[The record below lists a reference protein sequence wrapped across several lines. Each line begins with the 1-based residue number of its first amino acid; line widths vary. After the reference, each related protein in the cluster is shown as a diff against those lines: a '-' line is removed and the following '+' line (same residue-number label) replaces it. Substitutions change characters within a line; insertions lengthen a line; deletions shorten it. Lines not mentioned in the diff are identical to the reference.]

1 LKKTTKQSL
10 LLLLALVMMLGLLST
25 TALAGTESPGTVTV
39 RIIGADGMMLDA
51 AVNVADVI
59 DYTTD
64 SYDSSTGINALDAVL
79 YAASLNLS
87 AAGYN
92 ISFYKDY
99 GSYSVNE
106 IAGITPSNSDYWGTL
121 AVSSS
126 DTYDG
131 NALSSH
137 AITAGDTYIVYY
149 DKHIGSGAGYG
160 NQSYAWFTE
169 GTAAGTTGS
178 VIPVEAITTGY
189 DASWNTVATAL
200 SGAAIYATGPN
211 LNTPTAVAV
220 TDRDGKAYITF
231 ADAGTTYTLTL
242 SSDYTYTQCVVTV
255 TGSSVILNDVSI
267 NVTDGVNNL
276 SNASLTL
283 SDSSGNN
290 THSPCEIGS
299 GTYKY
304 RLADGEYSYYAS
316 ASGYE
321 PTSGTVTVSGTTSQS
336 VPLKTMTGCKVTI
349 TPGDTANE
357 TVIVRNS
364 SGIAQAAL
372 SAVGGVF
379 TYDLGDGN
387 YTYTVSRSG
396 CHSAFGSFTVSG
408 AEKNI
413 TTATLTDVAAD
424 SAEWPAF
431 RDFSDNMAI
440 VTCPTAQGSWQ
451 AEEKW
456 AASLGSLGSW
466 GTLSASNIVLYDGY
480 LYVATEH
487 GLAKID
493 KSTGEILTTTA
504 LSADASYVIQVA
516 YGDGKVFVTTASG
529 IDAFDALT
537 MKLLWSC
544 NDFDTY
550 GSSYMC
556 STPILYDN
564 GTIYAGNDGCSTYNS
579 IGTYGGYSAIDA
591 ATGKVKWTSWG
602 SADTVY
608 YSAGAVLAGKYLVF
622 GGDDGYLRAID
633 TSTATVNQYYGLIT
647 PPTALPVTGK
657 IRASIAYDSGY
668 LYFTT
673 NSGYIY
679 KVSIDSSTGQFRIE
693 ASVKFAS
700 ASSSTPVVYNGRIY
714 VGASDGIYVLQADNL
729 NEISHYAAGASV
741 QTSALLTTAYG
752 GTVYVYFTVNSAQG
766 EIIVLSDDG
775 KNVAYNTLYTPAQ
788 NQYSLVSLIADRDGT
803 IYYSNDSGY
812 IFAIQN
818 NKEAKTDLVRT
829 TISVSPA
836 SVPITG
842 IATYPTITVKDSNG
856 TEVSTAVPGTYYL
869 AVGSYRYTVGLSGYT
884 NATGTFTVTTDDVA
898 NSSKTVSVALSTPS
912 PGPSASTITVT
923 FKLQDVDAAFSKSV
937 TVASGAAVYDVF
949 EKVMDAQGVTYTL
962 EGGSYIKTID
972 GLSEGDKGAKSGWM
986 YKVNDTHPTV
996 GITNYYVKSGDV
1008 IVFHFTDDY
1017 TQEEDSFS
1025 SDPSITPVAVTSSGS
1040 AAVDP
1045 AAGGTVKLGSEAVA
1059 EIPAGALVGT
1069 SAVTVEIRKL
1079 SSPPPMPSG
1088 FRLLG
1093 SSFEFSVDGS
1103 TAYTFNQP
1111 VTLSFTFDPK
1121 ELIFGQTPSIYYYD
1135 EKSLQW
1141 VDLGGTVSGNTISVN
1156 VDHFTKYALFAKEM
1170 TATPVIEK
1178 TFMDV
1183 PAAFWASDAIKD
1195 LYGRGYISGYP
1206 DDSFKPDKQISRA
1219 EFVTIITKIFKL
1231 SSFKPAQ
1238 ADFEDV
1244 ASADW
1249 FYESVENALHAGIVK
1264 GYGKTFLPNQAISR
1278 EEMAAI
1284 LVKALGR
1291 NDEAQTNMQEKSS
1304 FTDDANIS
1312 NWARGYVF
1320 VAARQGLMKGYSDR
1334 NIHPQGQASRAEAC
1348 SMISNFLKL
1357 NNSQT

>member
-1 LKKTTKQSL
+1 MQ
-10 LLLLALVMMLGLLST
+10 G
-25 TALAGTESPGTVTV
+25 TASG
-39 RIIGADGMMLDA
+39 
-51 AVNVADVI
+51 
-59 DYTTD
+59 
-64 SYDSSTGINALDAVL
+64 
-79 YAASLNLS
+79 
-87 AAGYN
+87 
-92 ISFYKDY
+92 
-99 GSYSVNE
+99 
-106 IAGITPSNSDYWGTL
+106 
-121 AVSSS
+121 
-126 DTYDG
+126 
-131 NALSSH
+131 
-137 AITAGDTYIVYY
+137 TAGSI
-149 DKHIGSGAGYG
+149 
-160 NQSYAWFTE
+160 
-169 GTAAGTTGS
+169 
-178 VIPVEAITTGY
+178 IPVEAKTTGY
-189 DASWNTVATAL
+189 DASYNTVADVL
-200 SGAAIYATGPN
+200 SDATIYAN
-211 LNTPTAVAV
+211 NIAVAV
-220 TDRDGKAYITF
+220 TDSEGKAYISF
-231 ADAGTTYTLTL
+231 ADAGTSYTLSL
-242 SSDYTYTQCVVTV
+242 PSGYTFAKCVVTV
-255 TGSSVILNDVSI
+255 TGSSVTLNDVSI
-267 NVTDGVNNL
+267 SVKDEVNNL

-283 SDSSGNN
+283 TDSAGNN
-290 THSPCEIGS
+290 PHSPYEISS

-304 RLADGEYSYYAS
+304 RLPDGTYNYYAS

-321 PTSGTVTVSGTTSQS
+321 PTSGTIIVSGATSTSSS
-336 VPLKTMTGCKVTI
+336 VMLTAMTGYMVTI

-357 TVIVRNS
+357 IVLVRSS
-364 SGIAQAAL
+364 SGIVQAAL

-556 STPILYDN
+556 ATPILYDN

-633 TSTATVNQYYGLIT
+633 TSAATVNQYYGLIT
-647 PPTALPVTGK
+647 TPTALSVTGK

-693 ASVKFAS
+693 ASAKFAS

-714 VGASDGIYVLQADNL
+714 VGASDGIYVLKKDDL
-729 NEISHYAAGASV
+729 TEVSHYAAGAAV

-752 GTVYVYFTVNSAQG
+752 GTVYAYFTVNSPQG

-775 KNVAYNTLYTPAQ
+775 TNVAYNTLYTPAQ

-803 IYYSNDSGY
+803 IYYTNDSGY

-818 NKEAKTDLVRT
+818 NNEPKTDLVRT

-842 IATYPTITVKDSNG
+842 TATYPTITVKDSNG

-884 NATGTFTVTTDDVA
+884 NATGTFTVTADDVA
-898 NSSKTVSVALSTPS
+898 NNSKTVSVALSTPS
-912 PGPSASTITVT
+912 PDPSASTITVT

-1141 VDLGGTVSGNTISVN
+1141 VDLGGTVSGNTISVK

-1334 NIHPQGQASRAEAC
+1334 SIHPQGQASRAEAC